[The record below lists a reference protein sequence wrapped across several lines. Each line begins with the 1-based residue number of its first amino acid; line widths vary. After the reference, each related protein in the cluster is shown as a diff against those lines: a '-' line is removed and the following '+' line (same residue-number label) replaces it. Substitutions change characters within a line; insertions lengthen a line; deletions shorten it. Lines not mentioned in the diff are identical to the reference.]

1 MPGIAVCWIDMDG
14 GDMEV
19 SVLVEVE
26 VVIVAEDVSGIV
38 VGVVVAELAL
48 WMVSKS
54 RWAIIVFV
62 PVVIR

>member
-1 MPGIAVCWIDMDG
+1 MDG

-19 SVLVEVE
+19 SVLVEAE
-26 VVIVAEDVSGIV
+26 VVIVAEDISGIV
-38 VGVVVAELAL
+38 FGVVVAELAL

-54 RWAIIVFV
+54 RWAIVVFV